1 MQRKKKNYTGSNRT
15 SSYSTGGY
23 TGDWGSDEG
32 KLAILH
38 EKELVLNQKDTKN
51 FLQGINILRQISD
64 NLNGN
69 VYSMLGGLVSGR
81 NSNNALNGDSIEQD
95 VHIDAN
101 FPNVNSKK
109 EIEEALSDLVNL
121 AAQRVMR
128 RS

>member
-1 MQRKKKNYTGSNRT
+1 MTLLY
-15 SSYSTGGY
+15 
-23 TGDWGSDEG
+23 
-32 KLAILH
+32 
-38 EKELVLNQKDTKN
+38 QKDTKN

-81 NSNNALNGDSIEQD
+81 NSNNASNGDSIEQD